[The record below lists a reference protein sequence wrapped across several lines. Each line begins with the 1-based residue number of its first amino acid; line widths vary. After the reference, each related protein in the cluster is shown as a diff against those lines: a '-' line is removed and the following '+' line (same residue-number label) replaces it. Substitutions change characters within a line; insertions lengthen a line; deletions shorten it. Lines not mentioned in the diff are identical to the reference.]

1 MKSLI
6 NHIKDTKT
14 LQSIFGFKSC
24 DYSAKTYLS
33 FRNSIPFFLF
43 IITILGIFDG
53 CGVYSFTGSSVPPH
67 LKTIAIPISED
78 KSGSG
83 EPGLRENLTNTL
95 IQDFIDDNS
104 LQVSNKNDANSLL
117 ECTITSLS
125 DAPNIVSAG
134 EQVTSRSITIK
145 VSAVFKDLVKHKT
158 VFQKTFSE
166 SSNYT
171 PSSNPTIRENAISDA
186 ISKLSEDILLDVV
199 SGW

>member
-1 MKSLI
+1 MKSRIKQIKTAGSI
-6 NHIKDTKT
+6 NCLLSIKN
-14 LQSIFGFKSC
+14 F
-24 DYSAKTYLS
+24 DYEAKINNLVKNYKVIS
-33 FRNSIPFFLF
+33 LF
-43 IITILGIFDG
+43 IITILSIFQG

-83 EPGLRENLTNTL
+83 EPGLRENLTNSL

-104 LQVSNKNDANSLL
+104 LQVSNKNEANSLL

-171 PSSNPTIRENAISDA
+171 PGSNPTDRENAISDA
-186 ISKLSEDILLDVV
+186 ISKLSQDILLDVV